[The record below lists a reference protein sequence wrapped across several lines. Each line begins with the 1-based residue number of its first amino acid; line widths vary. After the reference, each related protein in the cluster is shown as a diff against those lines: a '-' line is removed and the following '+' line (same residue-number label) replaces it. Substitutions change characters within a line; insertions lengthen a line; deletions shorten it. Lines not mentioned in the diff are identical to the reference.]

1 MSSLVSCMLAKDYME
16 GMKIPKRLN
25 KKPPPIGWWMSEKLD
40 GYRAIF
46 LTSHRQFVSRNNKT
60 YNAPKWMTDLL
71 PEVDLDGELYC
82 GRDNF
87 EQMGTVR
94 KKNPVDEEWI
104 NIKFHIFDAPSHP
117 GNFHERYLY
126 LKKIFEIIQIQWATI
141 RATLDEK
148 FHNLECPV
156 KIVNQ
161 FKITSID
168 QMNDYYKSV
177 IRMKGE
183 GIMLKDPESYYESKR
198 SDFMLKYKPVY
209 DAEAIIVGYNKGV
222 GKYEGKL
229 GSFVCKMIL
238 YTNGYYT
245 VNTNEKQTFCL
256 SGMNDETRNDY
267 ENTHP
272 IGTIITYQYSSMT
285 NTGIPRF
292 PRYLRKRHDIELTD
306 PETLQ
311 GTAIDPKYKIK
322 RCLEIF
328 SKIII
333 YETDNFKR
341 RPFII
346 VSKHIESLVN
356 DSQLKVEELIK
367 IKGIGPS
374 LCNTVQ
380 QILMTHTCDKYD
392 IIMGCDNSLEIFT
405 KIHGVGIKKAKE
417 LIGKGFKTIEDLRN
431 YPKLKDILTN
441 TQIKGLKYY
450 EHLLNRIPY
459 EEIIEHEKYLKQILK
474 SIDNTAEL
482 TIAGSYRRKCPT
494 SGDIDVLIKTPR
506 VINTSIYNIF
516 IDDLRNKGYIVETLS
531 NGARKFMGICRYKN
545 MFRRIDIMFTQV
557 HQYPFAILYFTG
569 SMEFNTRMRKYLLE
583 RRLSLNEY
591 GLRHLDTK
599 RLVDYTFLTEHS
611 IFDYIRWDYVEP
623 ENR

>member
-1 MSSLVSCMLAKDYME
+1 MLAKDYME

-46 LTSHRQFVSRNNKT
+46 LTSHRQFVSRNNKI

-82 GRDNF
+82 GRDSF
-87 EQMGTVR
+87 EKMGAVR
-94 KKNPVDEEWI
+94 KKTPIDEEWI

-117 GNFHERYLY
+117 GIFSERYMY
-126 LKKIFEIIQIQWATI
+126 LKKIFEIIKIQWSTI

-148 FHNLECPV
+148 YHNLECPV

-161 FKITSID
+161 FKITSIE
-168 QMNDYYKSV
+168 QMNDYYKSI

-183 GIMLKDPESYYESKR
+183 GIMLKDPESLYESKR
-198 SDFMLKYKPVY
+198 SDYMLKYKPIY
-209 DAEAIIVGYNKGV
+209 DAEAIIVDYNIGE
-222 GKYEGKL
+222 GKYDGKL

-245 VNTNEKQTFCL
+245 VNTNEEQTFCL
-256 SGMNDETRNDY
+256 SGMNDETRDNY
-267 ENTHP
+267 KSTHP

-311 GTAIDPKYKIK
+311 GTTIDPKYKIN

-328 SKIII
+328 RKIVIHESEYYKQKPFKTAI
-333 YETDNFKR
+333 NHLETLLD
-341 RPFII
+341 
-346 VSKHIESLVN
+346 
-356 DSQLKVEELIK
+356 DSQLKLEELIK
-367 IKGIGPS
+367 VKGIGKTI
-374 LCNTVQ
+374 CNNIQ
-380 QILMTHTCDKYD
+380 QILMTHTCERYNLIMDKN
-392 IIMGCDNSLEIFT
+392 NSYEIFT
-405 KIHGVGIKKAKE
+405 KIHGIGDKKAKE
-417 LIGKGFKTIEDLRN
+417 LINMGFKTIEDLRK
-431 YPKLKDILTN
+431 YSKLKDLLTN

-450 EHLLNRIPY
+450 EHLLERIPY
-459 EEIIEHEKYLKQILK
+459 EEIVEHEKYLRDVLNAV
-474 SIDNTAEL
+474 DNTAEL
-482 TIAGSYRRKCPT
+482 TIAGSYRRKCST

-506 VINTSIYNIF
+506 VMNTSIYNIF
-516 IDDLRNKGYIVETLS
+516 IDDLRNKGYIIETLS
-531 NGARKFMGICRYKN
+531 NGVKKFMGICRYKN
-545 MFRRIDIMFTQV
+545 KFRRIDIMFTRV
-557 HQYPFAILYFTG
+557 HEYPFAILYFTG
-569 SMEFNTRMRKYLLE
+569 SKEFNTRMRSYLLE

-591 GLRHLDTK
+591 GLRNLDTK
-599 RLVDYTFLTEHS
+599 RLVDYIFLTERS